1 MQLLIGVAVAGEW
14 MKRRRCS
21 YPYPLFIC
29 LSSSSIGLQK
39 SDEQIGEGGE
49 IELIV
54 FFLSFFFSFFPSP
67 LP

>member
-21 YPYPLFIC
+21 YPYPLFVC

-39 SDEQIGEGGE
+39 SDEQIGEGGD

-54 FFLSFFFSFFPSP
+54 FFYPFFSFFPSP